1 MPYPYEDKLEKM
13 LEDTLTMTGIVFDR
27 HHKVGLDF
35 YLPVYDVHVEIKQ
48 FHSDRISEQTSRA
61 PNVIVLQGSNAV
73 ALFCTFIRTG
83 YDLAKA
89 LAARAN

>member
-1 MPYPYEDKLEKM
+1 
-13 LEDTLTMTGIVFDR
+13 
-27 HHKVGLDF
+27 
-35 YLPVYDVHVEIKQ
+35 VEIKK
-48 FHSDRISEQTSRA
+48 FHSDRIIEQTSRA